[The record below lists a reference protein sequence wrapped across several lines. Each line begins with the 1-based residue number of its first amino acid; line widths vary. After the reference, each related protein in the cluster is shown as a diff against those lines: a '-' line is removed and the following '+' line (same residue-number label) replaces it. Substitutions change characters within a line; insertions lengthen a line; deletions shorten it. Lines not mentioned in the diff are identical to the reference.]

1 MRSILGAAVI
11 VLAACA
17 SHPAANQTAGTPKPP
32 QIDAGK
38 VADMEKTG
46 YTIKNK
52 NGERIFCEKEF
63 NTGSHLQ
70 TTTYC
75 LTEAQWIRFHQ
86 GTDQALDELTRRSL
100 NIPSQNPQAR
110 ASAGATGP

>member
-1 MRSILGAAVI
+1 MRSFLGAAFI

-32 QIDAGK
+32 PVDAAK

-46 YTIKNK
+46 YTIKTK
-52 NGERIFCEKEF
+52 NGEKVYCSKEF
-63 NTGSHLQ
+63 DTGSHLR

-75 LTEAQWIRFHQ
+75 LTETQWIQFHQ
-86 GTDQALDELTRRSL
+86 GSDKAMDDLTQRSL
-100 NIPSQNPQAR
+100 R
-110 ASAGATGP
+110 APGGGGGK